1 MPTVVQKEEA
11 HKLVDRLPASATWD
25 DLMHEI
31 YVREVVDRGLADSRA
46 GRTKSV
52 QEVRA
57 KYGLTE

>member
-11 HKLVDRLPASATWD
+11 HQLIDRLPANATWD
-25 DLMHEI
+25 DLIHEI
-31 YVREVVDRGLADSRA
+31 YVREAVDRGLADSRA

-57 KYGLTE
+57 KYGLPA

>member
-1 MPTVVQKEEA
+1 MSTVVQKEEA
-11 HKLVDRLPASATWD
+11 HKLVDRLPDNATWD

-31 YVREVVDRGLADSRA
+31 YVRETIERGLADSRS

-57 KYGLTE
+57 KYGLPE